1 MEGEP
6 SRDVQLAATDPAG
19 RSRDSDPV
27 VTLTRRRMVQVGAT
41 SAGAMVIWPSAVLL
55 GAPARAT
62 ARHPEGTTL
71 ESALA
76 PRGGH
81 GYRRL
86 HHVGPWDALVREE
99 LATGRRGREDRREG
113 LGTVVQI
120 SDLHVT
126 DVQNPMRFEYVDRI
140 NRTGHRPQELL
151 GVHGADAL
159 VRRINGIKAGPFT
172 GRPVD
177 AVMSTGDN
185 TDNQARIELEWLLGV
200 LAGGIVEPDSGTPE
214 GFEGVAGSG
223 LTEYWQPESTRD
235 DRYKQHGFPVVP
247 DLLAAATRPFRAGG
261 LDVPWL
267 LTTGNHD
274 AVANGMLENLPYVE
288 EWCGGGRKVF
298 SSHCDATLTLAARLG
313 RVRAGDDVG
322 DLIETI
328 ARAGQTRSVQ
338 ADERRLPLSG
348 DDYVG
353 LLHDPRFA
361 GAGPVGHG
369 YASDTTA
376 DRLYYSH
383 PVAPQVV
390 AISLDTTNQAGG
402 FTGSVGTT
410 QLQWLARELSA
421 ARDSYVV
428 VFSHHPSNAMDNLAV
443 DPRTPKDK
451 RHDGQELIDFLHEF
465 PQVVAW
471 VNGHSHCNEITAH
484 QHSDPRRSFWEINS
498 ASHVDA
504 PQQARIV
511 ELASNRDGTVSL
523 FTTMIDADSPAES
536 AYDDLSPRGLASL
549 YRELAY
555 NDPAYLDRR
564 GRPSDRNTELLLV
577 DPLGT

>member
-1 MEGEP
+1 MI
-6 SRDVQLAATDPAG
+6 
-19 RSRDSDPV
+19 
-27 VTLTRRRMVQVGAT
+27 QVGAT
-41 SAGAMVIWPSAVLL
+41 STGAMVVWPTAVLL
-55 GAPARAT
+55 DAPAVARPLHT
-62 ARHPEGTTL
+62 AGTTL
-71 ESALA
+71 EAALA

-86 HHVGPWDALVREE
+86 HHAGPWRAVVREE
-99 LATGRRGREDRREG
+99 LASGRRGREDRREG

-126 DVQNPMRFEYVDRI
+126 DVQNPMRFEYIDRI

-159 VRRINGIKAGPFT
+159 VRRINQIGSGPFT

-177 AVMSTGDN
+177 LVMSTGDN

-200 LAGGIVEPDSGTPE
+200 LAGGTVRPDSGVAG

-223 LTEYWQPESTRD
+223 LTEYWQPESTSP
-235 DRYKQHGFPVVP
+235 DRYKQQGFPVVP
-247 DLLAAATRPFRAGG
+247 DLLTAATSPFSAVG
-261 LDVPWL
+261 LKVPWL

-288 EWCGGGRKVF
+288 DWCGGTRKVF
-298 SSHCDATLTLAARLG
+298 SSHCDATLALAARLG

-328 ARAGQTRSVQ
+328 ARAGETREVQ
-338 ADERRLPLSG
+338 PDEGRLPMSG
-348 DDYVG
+348 EDYVR
-353 LLHDPRFA
+353 LLHDQRFA

-369 YASDTTA
+369 YAPGTTA
-376 DRLYYSH
+376 DRLYYTR
-383 PVAPQVV
+383 PVAPTVL

-402 FTGSVGTT
+402 FTGSVGST
-410 QLQWLARELSA
+410 QLGWLARELDA

-428 VFSHHPSNAMDNLAV
+428 VFSHHPSDTMDNLAP
-443 DPRTPKDK
+443 DPRTPGDT
-451 RHDGQELIDFLHEF
+451 RHGGEELIDVLHRF

-471 VNGHSHCNEITAH
+471 VNGHSHCNRITAH
-484 QHSDPRRSFWEINS
+484 RHDDPRRSFWEINS

-511 ELASNRDGTVSL
+511 ELADNRDGTVSL

-536 AYDDLSPRGLASL
+536 PYDDLSPRGLASL
-549 YRELAY
+549 YRELAF

-564 GRPSDRNTELLLV
+564 GMPSDRNTELLLA
-577 DPLGT
+577 DPLSA